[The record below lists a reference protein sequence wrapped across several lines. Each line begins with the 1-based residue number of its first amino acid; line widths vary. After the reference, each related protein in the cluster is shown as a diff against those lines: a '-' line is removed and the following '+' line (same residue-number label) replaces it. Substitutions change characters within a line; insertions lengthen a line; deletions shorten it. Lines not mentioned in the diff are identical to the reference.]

1 MGDFW
6 ESKSIASPQTRD
18 ADVAKPREDGTRV
31 RRPGG
36 GRKPEKPRAAAV
48 AVAAAGAGAASGVAA
63 AAARP
68 EAERH
73 SRMFVP
79 YGCKAIA
86 AKLHADET
94 VMAQIYA
101 EMDRCEHEH
110 ELIGVLY
117 NMYYFH
123 TLTTTAAILNNVS
136 DCVSE

>member
-1 MGDFW
+1 M
-6 ESKSIASPQTRD
+6 
-18 ADVAKPREDGTRV
+18 
-31 RRPGG
+31 
-36 GRKPEKPRAAAV
+36 
-48 AVAAAGAGAASGVAA
+48 AA

-94 VMAQIYA
+94 VMSQIYA